1 MLIHYVYDIM
11 YIISDL
17 RIYCVIRNFKL
28 NINII
33 IKIFNFSMINFIHN
47 LFFFLCVNLLI
58 ITFIVLIYYIFKIF
72 NLYFFKF

>member
-47 LFFFLCVNLLI
+47 LFFFFMC
-58 ITFIVLIYYIFKIF
+58 
-72 NLYFFKF
+72 